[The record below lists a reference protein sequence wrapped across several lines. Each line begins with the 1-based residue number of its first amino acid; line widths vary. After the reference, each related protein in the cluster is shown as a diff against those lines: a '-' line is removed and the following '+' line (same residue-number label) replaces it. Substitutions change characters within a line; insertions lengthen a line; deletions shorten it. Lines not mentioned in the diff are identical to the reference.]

1 MALLRRAQNR
11 LNSNIWPGF
20 VDAMTALLLILFF
33 VLSIFMIVQFV
44 LRETIN
50 VQDKQLDSLSVQIN
64 SLASALGLERQ
75 NVAQLQDDLTT
86 AQGVERG
93 LRATIFS
100 LRGDLRDSENRL
112 IAANNRITG
121 FEAQIAGLLADKAGL
136 ESARADLQLENLRV
150 IDEKEALELAL
161 ASARLEVNAR
171 EQAARLAAAK
181 REAMQAL
188 IDELRVGD
196 ADLSLE
202 VGELESELDSKTAE
216 LSEVE
221 RARLLENRAAEILR
235 ERLKNAEDELTT
247 MTLILEE
254 KRAEAE
260 RTLTLLAA
268 AELSQERLET
278 LLSDEDAAVFSDQ
291 QRQAALLARAR
302 DLLAQEREV
311 SADGQRRLALLNQQ
325 TLALRQQLNSLQQLL
340 DASRAAD
347 ADADVQIETLGADL
361 NAALARVA
369 AEQRARADLE
379 QRERERLTEETADLR
394 KYRSDFF
401 GRLRVVLE
409 GQTGVRIVGDRFVFS
424 SEVLFDVGSS
434 VLGEQ
439 GRAEIRKVA
448 EVLQKVAADIP
459 PEIDWI
465 LRVDGHTDMQPIR
478 EGSRFRD
485 NWELSQARALSV
497 VRYMIAP
504 LGIPPNRLAANGFGE
519 FQPIDSADSAEAY
532 AVNRRIE
539 LKFTEK

>member
-112 IAANNRITG
+112 VAANNRITG

-171 EQAARLAAAK
+171 EQTARLAAAK

-361 NAALARVA
+361 NAALAR
-369 AEQRARADLE
+369 AR
-379 QRERERLTEETADLR
+379 
-394 KYRSDFF
+394 
-401 GRLRVVLE
+401 
-409 GQTGVRIVGDRFVFS
+409 
-424 SEVLFDVGSS
+424 
-434 VLGEQ
+434 
-439 GRAEIRKVA
+439 GRATCA
-448 EVLQKVAADIP
+448 
-459 PEIDWI
+459 
-465 LRVDGHTDMQPIR
+465 G
-478 EGSRFRD
+478 
-485 NWELSQARALSV
+485 
-497 VRYMIAP
+497 
-504 LGIPPNRLAANGFGE
+504 GFG
-519 FQPIDSADSAEAY
+519 ATRA
-532 AVNRRIE
+532 
-539 LKFTEK
+539 

>member
-112 IAANNRITG
+112 VAANNRITG

-171 EQAARLAAAK
+171 EQTARLAAAK

-202 VGELESELDSKTAE
+202 VGELESELDSKT
-216 LSEVE
+216 
-221 RARLLENRAAEILR
+221 
-235 ERLKNAEDELTT
+235 
-247 MTLILEE
+247 
-254 KRAEAE
+254 
-260 RTLTLLAA
+260 
-268 AELSQERLET
+268 
-278 LLSDEDAAVFSDQ
+278 
-291 QRQAALLARAR
+291 
-302 DLLAQEREV
+302 
-311 SADGQRRLALLNQQ
+311 
-325 TLALRQQLNSLQQLL
+325 
-340 DASRAAD
+340 
-347 ADADVQIETLGADL
+347 
-361 NAALARVA
+361 
-369 AEQRARADLE
+369 
-379 QRERERLTEETADLR
+379 
-394 KYRSDFF
+394 
-401 GRLRVVLE
+401 
-409 GQTGVRIVGDRFVFS
+409 VRIKRGGTRPII
-424 SEVLFDVGSS
+424 GKP
-434 VLGEQ
+434 
-439 GRAEIRKVA
+439 RRR
-448 EVLQKVAADIP
+448 DIT
-459 PEIDWI
+459 
-465 LRVDGHTDMQPIR
+465 RT
-478 EGSRFRD
+478 F
-485 NWELSQARALSV
+485 
-497 VRYMIAP
+497 
-504 LGIPPNRLAANGFGE
+504 
-519 FQPIDSADSAEAY
+519 
-532 AVNRRIE
+532 
-539 LKFTEK
+539 EKCRG